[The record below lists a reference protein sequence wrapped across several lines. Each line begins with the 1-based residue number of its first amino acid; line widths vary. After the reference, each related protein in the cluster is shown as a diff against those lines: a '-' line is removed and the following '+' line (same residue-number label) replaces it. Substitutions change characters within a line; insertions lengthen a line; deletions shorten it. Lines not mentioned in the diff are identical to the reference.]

1 MAHCFTCGGKGFLDK
16 VCPECEREP
25 VQESINLDKAENV
38 GEFVKKINNTM
49 IPSKYHGVF
58 WRKETLELDN
68 SAKLS
73 KYNGID
79 YDDRLFIRYAEQLEK
94 INAIFADNRIPHKSA
109 IIIAPAGY
117 SKITFAYSC
126 MQRALNAGFTVAP
139 LLDTGEVK
147 RALILASE
155 NTRYKINGYLSY
167 DDYIMADVMFVT
179 VTKLYTHNEAY
190 QIIQEL
196 IDRRS
201 RKGLSTFILSRFS
214 LAEMSKADRNQSFE
228 AIKKESADE
237 FKYPAIIQYRE
248 GR

>member
-1 MAHCFTCGGKGFLDK
+1 M
-16 VCPECEREP
+16 E
-25 VQESINLDKAENV
+25 I
-38 GEFVKKINNTM
+38 
-49 IPSKYHGVF
+49 
-58 WRKETLELDN
+58 DN
-68 SAKLS
+68 AQKLS
-73 KYNGID
+73 KYNDLG
-79 YDDRLFIRYAEQLEK
+79 YDDILFQRYVNQLEK
-94 INAIFADNRIPHKSA
+94 INDIFVNNKIPHKSA

-147 RALILASE
+147 RALVLASE
-155 NTRYKINGYLSY
+155 NVRYKINNEISY
-167 DDYIMADVMFVT
+167 EDYIMSDVMFVT
-179 VTKLYTHNEAY
+179 VTKLYTRTEAY

-214 LAEMSKADRNQSFE
+214 LEEISKSDRQHSFE
-228 AIKKESADE
+228 SIKKSEFDD

-248 GR
+248 RG

>member
-1 MAHCFTCGGKGFLDK
+1 MAHCFTCGGKGFSDRI
-16 VCPECEREP
+16 CPECKREP

-68 SAKLS
+68 AAKLS

-79 YDDRLFIRYAEQLEK
+79 YDDRLFIRYTDQLEK

-228 AIKKESADE
+228 AIKKESTDE